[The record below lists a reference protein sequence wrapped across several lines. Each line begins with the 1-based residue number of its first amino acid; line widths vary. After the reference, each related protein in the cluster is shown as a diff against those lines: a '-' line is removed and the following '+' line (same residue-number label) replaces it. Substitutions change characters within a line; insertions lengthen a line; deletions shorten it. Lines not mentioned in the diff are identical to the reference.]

1 MAEAAESGAS
11 QGSVGEEEGPSG
23 RPRLDV
29 DLDDVE
35 FLCSLKLSLTKV
47 SSLLGVS
54 RSTIYRRMLEEG
66 RVIGSYTQM
75 TDTALDSIVQRLKVD
90 HPNDGEV
97 LMGGHL
103 ARIGVRVTRAKLRA
117 SIRRVD
123 PDGVRERGRK
133 AIKRRV
139 YSVPYANYIWH
150 IDSNHKLIRWRM
162 VIHGAIDG
170 YSRKIMYLKCANN
183 NKASTVVSFFSSAV
197 NLFGMP
203 DKIRSDKGG
212 ENTDVWRYMLHYN
225 NMDSSC
231 VVTGSSTHNERIERL
246 WCDVFRCVGQIFY
259 DLLYGLEDD
268 EFLEPLNDTDLFCVH
283 YAILPELNR
292 CLEEFRE
299 SWNNHCLSSENN
311 LTPEALFTIGL
322 LEKQHSVNESQRESN
337 NPVQNDLSSSSLAPH
352 GIEDITVVDV
362 PNTPAELCQVMQQ
375 HLERIRV
382 DTEASDFGAGKY
394 MNCIQALGSHIQNGC
409 NECLN

>member
-97 LMGGHL
+97 LIGGHL
-103 ARIGVRVTRAKLRA
+103 
-117 SIRRVD
+117 

-133 AIKRRV
+133 ACAIKRRV
-139 YSVPYANYIWH
+139 YSVLYTNYIWH

-170 YSRKIMYLKCANN
+170 YSRKIM
-183 NKASTVVSFFSSAV
+183 
-197 NLFGMP
+197 
-203 DKIRSDKGG
+203 
-212 ENTDVWRYMLHYN
+212 
-225 NMDSSC
+225 
-231 VVTGSSTHNERIERL
+231 
-246 WCDVFRCVGQIFY
+246 
-259 DLLYGLEDD
+259 
-268 EFLEPLNDTDLFCVH
+268 
-283 YAILPELNR
+283 
-292 CLEEFRE
+292 
-299 SWNNHCLSSENN
+299 
-311 LTPEALFTIGL
+311 
-322 LEKQHSVNESQRESN
+322 
-337 NPVQNDLSSSSLAPH
+337 
-352 GIEDITVVDV
+352 
-362 PNTPAELCQVMQQ
+362 
-375 HLERIRV
+375 
-382 DTEASDFGAGKY
+382 
-394 MNCIQALGSHIQNGC
+394 
-409 NECLN
+409 